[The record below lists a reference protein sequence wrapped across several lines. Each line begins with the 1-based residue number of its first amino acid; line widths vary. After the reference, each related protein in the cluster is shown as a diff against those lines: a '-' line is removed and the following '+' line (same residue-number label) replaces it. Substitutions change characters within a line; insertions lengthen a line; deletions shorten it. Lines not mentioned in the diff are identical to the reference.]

1 MRIDPDDRKT
11 NKAKYMAKRI
21 SGLAALG
28 LAAIAIAVTPMTAI
42 AQVPAMTWT
51 TAPTST
57 GAFVLG
63 WQFSTTN
70 FNVQVTALGV
80 FDNNAK
86 NSLPDGLAEAHTV
99 GIYNSVGTL
108 LVSAVVPA
116 GAVGTLNNFYRYTNI
131 SPIILAPNSSYTV
144 ADTNVNEV
152 FAFGGPGTVPQPPAT
167 TTGIA
172 IAASN
177 AAVFNANGGA
187 TLAFPTSKP
196 NQPTGY
202 TFFGGPN
209 FLVGTLTPAG
219 TPEPGASALLI
230 GTGTTGVL
238 FLMRRR
244 KK

>member
-1 MRIDPDDRKT
+1 M
-11 NKAKYMAKRI
+11 NKSMKPTLVK
-21 SGLAALG
+21 GALLTG
-28 LAAIAIAVTPMTAI
+28 LAAIAFAVSPMAVS

-51 TAPTST
+51 SAPTST
-57 GAFVLG
+57 GSFVLG

-80 FDNNAK
+80 FDNKAK
-86 NSLPDGLAEAHTV
+86 NGLPDGLVEAHTV

-108 LVSAVVPA
+108 LVSVVVPA
-116 GAVGTLNNFYRYTNI
+116 GSAGTLNNFYRYSNI

-144 ADTNVNEV
+144 ADTNVNET
-152 FAFGGPGTVPQPPAT
+152 FAFGQGSVPSPPAT
-167 TTGIA
+167 TTGIQ

-187 TLAFPTSKP
+187 SLAFPVTKP

-209 FLVGTLTPAG
+209 FLVGTVTPAG
-219 TPEPGASALLI
+219 TPEPGAAALLI